1 MVNDTTRGMARFRDR
16 SDIRMFEEGLETPY
30 RTYSNDSERN
40 RRQTESERL
49 VEMLY

>member
-1 MVNDTTRGMARFRDR
+1 MVDDTTRGMERFRDR

-40 RRQTESERL
+40 RRQAESERL